1 MSRPR
6 FITRTVLA
14 AFLCLVVLAAIAF
27 LVVVDIDER
36 TSRHEDEWA
45 KKRQGIIQESP
56 STKVSDK
63 D

>member
-6 FITRTVLA
+6 FITRTILA
-14 AFLCLVVLAAIAF
+14 AFLCLAVLAVIAL

-36 TSRHEDEWA
+36 TSRHEDERA
-45 KKRQGIIQESP
+45 KQRQGIVQEIP
-56 STKVSDK
+56 SVKPSDG